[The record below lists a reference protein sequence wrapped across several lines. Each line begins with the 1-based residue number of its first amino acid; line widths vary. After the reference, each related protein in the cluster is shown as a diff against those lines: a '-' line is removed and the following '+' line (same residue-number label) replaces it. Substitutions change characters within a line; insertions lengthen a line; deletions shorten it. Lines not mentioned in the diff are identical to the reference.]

1 MKKRI
6 LLITL
11 ILFILT
17 GCTTYLKDEE
27 NNVIKYEETGQN
39 LPENIICKPT
49 NKEILKIYNENKV
62 DLKNLE
68 ECDEFKLTSGGY
80 EGLWNSFFVKPLAWA
95 ILKVGTFVKNY
106 GLSLII
112 VAFLIR
118 LLLYPLTKGTTQQAQ
133 KMKSAK
139 PEIDLIEK
147 KYKGKTAQ
155 EEMMKKS
162 QETMVVY
169 KKYGINPL
177 SSCLFA
183 FLQLPLLFAFLEA
196 INRVPAIFEESFL
209 GLQLGTTPL
218 TAILDKG
225 QYYYILVIAVLAVV
239 TVFSVKSNQ
248 TTVGDDT
255 NKQMNFMNKFL
266 YIFIP
271 VISFS
276 MSTALSLYWIASSSF
291 TIFQSLIVK
300 RSGKNEIK
308 RIWS

>member
-68 ECDEFKLTSGGY
+68 ECDEFNLTSGGY

-147 KYKGKTAQ
+147 KYKGKTTQ

-271 VISFS
+271 VISLS

-308 RIWS
+308 RI

>member
-1 MKKRI
+1 MKKKI
-6 LLITL
+6 LLLAL
-11 ILFILT
+11 ILFVLT

-27 NNVIKYEETGQN
+27 KNLIKYDQTGQN

-49 NKEILKIYNENKV
+49 NKDILKIYKENKV
-62 DLKNLE
+62 NLKKLE
-68 ECDEFKLTSGGY
+68 ECKEFNITSGGY
-80 EGLWNSFFVKPLAWA
+80 EGLWNSIFVKPLAWA
-95 ILKVGTFVKNY
+95 ILKVGNIVKNY

-118 LLLYPLTKGTTQQAQ
+118 LLLYPLTKGTTQQAG

-147 KYKGKTAQ
+147 KYKGKTTQ

-177 SSCLFA
+177 SSCLFV

-218 TAILDKG
+218 TAIIDKG
-225 QYYYILVIAVLAVV
+225 QIYYLIVIAVLAVV
-239 TVFSVKSNQ
+239 TVLSVKANQ
-248 TTVGDDT
+248 TSMGDET
-255 NKQMNFMNKFL
+255 TKQMNVMNKFL

-271 VISFS
+271 VMSLS
-276 MSTALSLYWIASSSF
+276 MSTALSLYWIASSLF
-291 TIFQSLIVK
+291 TIFQAIIVK
-300 RSGKNEIK
+300 RSGKNEVK
-308 RIWS
+308 RI

>member
-6 LLITL
+6 LLITI

-308 RIWS
+308 RI

>member
-49 NKEILKIYNENKV
+49 NKEILKIYKENKV

-80 EGLWNSFFVKPLAWA
+80 EGLWNSFFVKPLAWT
-95 ILKVGTFVKNY
+95 ILKIGTFVKNY

-147 KYKGKTAQ
+147 KYKGKTTQ

-271 VISFS
+271 VISLS

-308 RIWS
+308 RI

>member
-49 NKEILKIYNENKV
+49 NKEILKIYKENKV

-95 ILKVGTFVKNY
+95 ILKIGTFVKNY

-147 KYKGKTAQ
+147 KYKGKTTQ

-271 VISFS
+271 VISLS

-308 RIWS
+308 RI

>member
-49 NKEILKIYNENKV
+49 NKETLKIYNKNKV

-147 KYKGKTAQ
+147 KYKGKTTQ

-271 VISFS
+271 VISLS

-308 RIWS
+308 RI

>member
-239 TVFSVKSNQ
+239 TVFSVKLNQ

-308 RIWS
+308 RI

>member
-308 RIWS
+308 RI

>member
-49 NKEILKIYNENKV
+49 NKEILKIYKENKV

-95 ILKVGTFVKNY
+95 ILKIGTFVKNY

-147 KYKGKTAQ
+147 KYKGKTTQ

-271 VISFS
+271 VISLS

-308 RIWS
+308 SI

>member
-6 LLITL
+6 LLITI

-271 VISFS
+271 VISLS

-308 RIWS
+308 RI

>member
-68 ECDEFKLTSGGY
+68 ECDEFNLTSGGY

-271 VISFS
+271 VISLS

-308 RIWS
+308 RI

>member
-147 KYKGKTAQ
+147 KYKGKTTQ

-308 RIWS
+308 RI

>member
-1 MKKRI
+1 M
-6 LLITL
+6 
-11 ILFILT
+11 
-17 GCTTYLKDEE
+17 
-27 NNVIKYEETGQN
+27 
-39 LPENIICKPT
+39 
-49 NKEILKIYNENKV
+49 
-62 DLKNLE
+62 
-68 ECDEFKLTSGGY
+68 
-80 EGLWNSFFVKPLAWA
+80 
-95 ILKVGTFVKNY
+95 KVGTFVKNY

-271 VISFS
+271 VISLS

-308 RIWS
+308 RI

>member
-271 VISFS
+271 VISLS

-308 RIWS
+308 RI